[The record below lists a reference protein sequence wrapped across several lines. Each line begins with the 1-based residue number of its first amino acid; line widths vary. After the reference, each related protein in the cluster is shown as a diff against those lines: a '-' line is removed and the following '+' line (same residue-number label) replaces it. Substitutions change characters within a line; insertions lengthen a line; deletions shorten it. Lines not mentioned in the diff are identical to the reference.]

1 MTITE
6 TTFALVDTETTGP
19 DPSKGAELVEVACHL
34 ETSTGN
40 VGRYSTLVFPVG
52 PVPPEASGIHHLTD
66 ADLIGQPDAELV
78 FEKLSGFVP
87 IEAVLVAH
95 NAPFDRAMLPCLEA
109 NRWLCTERLAHHLL
123 PDAPNFKLQTLR
135 YYLGFGKVD
144 LEGQEPHR
152 ADADLIVLRH
162 VFYELLRRYTV
173 WCAGECGDDEA
184 RFAKSQEIDTL
195 LAYVARPY
203 PIKRMMFG
211 KHRGDLLED
220 VPVSY
225 VRWMLGTDIDAD
237 LRWNLER
244 RLKRTAA

>member
-1 MTITE
+1 MTIAE
-6 TTFALVDTETTGP
+6 TTFALVDTETTGT
-19 DPSKGAELVEVACHL
+19 DPAKDELVELAVHR
-34 ETSTGN
+34 ETLSGQ
-40 VGRYSTLVFPVG
+40 VDGYSTLIFPLG
-52 PVPPEASGIHHLTD
+52 PVPPESSAVHHLT
-66 ADLIGQPDAELV
+66 ADDLV
-78 FEKLSGFVP
+78 GYPRADDVLHFLAGFVSP
-87 IEAVLVAH
+87 DDIVTAH
-95 NAPFDRAMLPCLEA
+95 NAPFDRSFVPCLEA